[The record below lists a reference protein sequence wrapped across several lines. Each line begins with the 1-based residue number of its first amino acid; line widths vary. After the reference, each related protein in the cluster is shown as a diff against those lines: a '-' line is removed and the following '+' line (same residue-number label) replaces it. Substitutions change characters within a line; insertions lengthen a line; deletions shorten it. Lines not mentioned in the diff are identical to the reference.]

1 MITENLLADVK
12 SLLSEYLFC
21 MLDICTKESIKRGI
35 SHVIMSNAMSV
46 KSVWE
51 KTNGIIF
58 SIERV
63 GDLHVD
69 FLEDGVDVL
78 LYPYK
83 EMTATS

>member
-1 MITENLLADVK
+1 MIVENLLADVRG
-12 SLLSEYLFC
+12 LLSEYLFC
-21 MLDICTKESIKRGI
+21 MLDICTKERIKQGI
-35 SHVIMSNAMSV
+35 NHVIMSNAMSV

-51 KTNGIIF
+51 KTDGIIF

-69 FLEDGVDVL
+69 FLKDGVDVL

-83 EMTATS
+83 EMVATS